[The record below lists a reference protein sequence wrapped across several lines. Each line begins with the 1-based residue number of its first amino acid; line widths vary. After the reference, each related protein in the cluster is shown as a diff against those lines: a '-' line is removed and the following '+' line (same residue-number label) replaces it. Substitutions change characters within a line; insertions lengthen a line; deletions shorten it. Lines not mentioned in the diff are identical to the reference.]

1 MKSFNS
7 ILYVVED
14 PSEEPDAAVAR
25 VLSLAKNSQARL
37 TVLHV
42 AEEPRLGPFAGS
54 VTVNDFKSR
63 AREQA
68 TAQLSTLMRGV
79 DKDAEFVVDVRFGA
93 AFVEVVREVLRNG
106 HDLVVKQ
113 VGQGGA
119 HSFLFGGIDQHLLRK
134 CPCPVWIMVGDTSAN
149 YQRILAAVDFDPW
162 EEGDGDDKVE
172 GSLNRQILDLAA
184 MLAVS
189 DFAQLHVVHAWESI
203 TDNMIRVFGSEL
215 SDNEVAGNRDRE
227 RREHQSRLDIL
238 NHRMQKQFGGETHRY
253 LAPRFHLRKGAA
265 RDVVPAVA
273 SELKADLVVMGTVSR
288 TGIPG
293 LLIGNTAEVIL
304 NNLECSVLAVKP
316 ASFVTPVTLD

>member
-1 MKSFNS
+1 MKLFNS

-14 PSEEPDAAVAR
+14 PSTESGATVAR
-25 VLSLAKNSQARL
+25 AVSLAENSQAKL

-63 AREQA
+63 VSEQA
-68 TAQLSTLMRGV
+68 TAQLAALIRGV
-79 DKDAEFVVDVRFGA
+79 DKDADFVVDVRFGTA
-93 AFVEVVREVLRNG
+93 VVEVIREVLRNH
-106 HDLVVKQ
+106 HDLVIKQ
-113 VGQGGA
+113 VGKGGA
-119 HSFLFGGIDQHLLRK
+119 HSFLFGGIDQHLLRQ

-172 GSLNRQILDLAA
+172 GSLNRQILDIAG

-189 DFAQLHVVHAWESI
+189 DFAQLHVVHAWEAI

-238 NHRMQKQFGGETHRY
+238 DRRMQQHFGGETHRY

-273 SELKADLVVMGTVSR
+273 GELKADLVVMGTVSR
-288 TGIPG
+288 TGIPA

-316 ASFVTPVTLD
+316 EGFVTPVTLD